1 MKDNVSSFDLGGC
14 LKGGVIREVCLNW
27 SQNQRVMCVL
37 RGHHERLTK
46 TKLELGLGTPP
57 KESPLGHSFGKVH
70 GVSVLR
76 PTVSC

>member
-1 MKDNVSSFDLGGC
+1 M
-14 LKGGVIREVCLNW
+14 IREVCLNW